1 MTKEQTN
8 SWEENEQWLQTTD
21 GKVYTILKKAEPLDC
36 WEAYDE
42 VFAGIRDLIS
52 QEKEKMIE
60 KIRNFNPEYGE
71 LGAAIPDFKERL
83 INLLQNK

>member
-1 MTKEQTN
+1 
-8 SWEENEQWLQTTD
+8 
-21 GKVYTILKKAEPLDC
+21 
-36 WEAYDE
+36 
-42 VFAGIRDLIS
+42 
-52 QEKEKMIE
+52 MIE